1 MTDCGTIEQNAIQYL
16 HPILQQWIFEQGWTD
31 LRPIQHLTI
40 PAILH
45 TAEDW
50 IISAPTASGKTEAAF
65 LPVLST
71 LLEDPKPGLRTL
83 CLCPTKSLVDD
94 LHLRIT
100 PMANAA
106 GIAINRLHGDV
117 PTRERRLP
125 PKGILI
131 TTPES
136 LELLLLRPHAQTTFQ
151 NLRFAVIDELH
162 ALSNNERGIQTLS
175 LLHRIETL
183 INNQVPRIGLSA
195 TLSQPLLRPGSQ
207 TQILCEQGTKAFST
221 EWWTMPDNEI
231 PQALRKGFSNS
242 KSIVFANTRGLAEDL
257 ADRLSELS
265 KADATREF
273 HFVHHSSISAT
284 IRRKNEA
291 RLRDPDQPS
300 MAICAR
306 TLELG
311 IDIGDIDAIVQI
323 GPAPSVAAL
332 RQRIGRSG
340 RRDNPSRLV
349 QIQLPDFL
357 PQRNDPVRPIRP
369 DLLQTLA
376 TISLA
381 EEGWVEP
388 TESPSPH
395 LSTLVQQIAC
405 ILAST
410 DHGIF
415 PDQLFDLLCQTG
427 PFRRVT
433 RPLFDEVIQSLQAH
447 QILRL
452 DAEHLNPNPVGFAQL
467 QKEGLVT
474 AFQAPPT
481 LKALSGGQHIGDL
494 TLNQSH
500 QIGERL
506 NLGGR
511 RWEISSLNLPNK
523 TIELVPGPDRRKAHF
538 DSNGVPI
545 HRQIHQR
552 MREILESTA
561 IPCYL
566 DEAGRQALKSAR
578 KSYQPCPLYRQSEN
592 AGWIFHWSGD
602 RVAQTLVAL
611 LEKQGVPSFVDGPAV
626 RYSTTTDNLHKA
638 LTNIANQNPNQPA
651 NLLKTGIPTAKFDN
665 YLPEPLLRW
674 EQERV
679 RFDVT
684 NAIQVAQLALQSDS
698 E

>member
-1 MTDCGTIEQNAIQYL
+1 MTKVGTIDQNTSQYL
-16 HPILQQWIFEQGWTD
+16 HPILQHWISEQGWTD
-31 LRPIQHLTI
+31 LRPIQHLAI

-65 LPVLST
+65 LPILST
-71 LLEDPKPGLRTL
+71 LLEDPQPGLRTL
-83 CLCPTKSLVDD
+83 CLCPTKALVDD
-94 LHLRIT
+94 LHLRIAS
-100 PMANAA
+100 MANAA

-117 PTRERRLP
+117 PANKRRLTP
-125 PKGILI
+125 EGILI

-136 LELLLLRPHAQTTFQ
+136 LESLLLRPHTPTTFQ

-183 INNQVPRIGLSA
+183 INNQVPRVGLSA
-195 TLSQPLLRPGSQ
+195 TLSQPLLRPGSHPQ
-207 TQILCEQGTKAFST
+207 TLCEQRGRAFST

-231 PQALRKGFSNS
+231 PRALRKAFS
-242 KSIVFANTRGLAEDL
+242 KSKTIVFSNTRGLAEDL

-265 KADATREF
+265 KADATPEF

-340 RRDNPSRLV
+340 RRSNPSRLV

-369 DLLQTLA
+369 DLLQSIA
-376 TISLA
+376 TVSLA
-381 EEGWVEP
+381 EDGWNEP
-388 TESPSPH
+388 TESPAPH

-405 ILAST
+405 ILART
-410 DHGIF
+410 DRGIC
-415 PDQLFDLLCQTG
+415 PDQLFDLLCQAG

-433 RPLFDEVIQSLQAH
+433 RPLFDEVIQSLQTH

-452 DAEHLNPNPVGFAQL
+452 DTELLKPNPVGFAQL

-474 AFQAPPT
+474 AFQASPT
-481 LKALSGGQHIGDL
+481 LKAMFDGQHIGDL
-494 TLNQSH
+494 TLNQNL

-511 RWEISSLNLPNK
+511 RWEISSLDLPNK
-523 TIELVPGPDRRKAHF
+523 TIELVQGSERRKAHF
-538 DSNGVPI
+538 DSNGVLI
-545 HRQIHQR
+545 HRQVHQR
-552 MREILESTA
+552 MREILELTA
-561 IPCYL
+561 MPSYL
-566 DEAGRQALKSAR
+566 DKAGRQALISAR
-578 KSYQPCPLYRQSEN
+578 NTYQPRHLYRQSDN

-602 RVAQTLVAL
+602 RAAQTLVAF
-611 LEKQGVPSFVDGPAV
+611 LEKQSVPTFIDGPAV
-626 RYSTTTDNLHKA
+626 RYSATPDNLHQA
-638 LTNIANQNPNQPA
+638 LTNVANQNPNQPA
-651 NLLKTGIPTAKFDN
+651 NLLKAGVPIAKFDR

-674 EQERV
+674 EQEQLL
-679 RFDVT
+679 FDT
-684 NAIQVAQLALQSDS
+684 PTAIQIAQLTLQSDY